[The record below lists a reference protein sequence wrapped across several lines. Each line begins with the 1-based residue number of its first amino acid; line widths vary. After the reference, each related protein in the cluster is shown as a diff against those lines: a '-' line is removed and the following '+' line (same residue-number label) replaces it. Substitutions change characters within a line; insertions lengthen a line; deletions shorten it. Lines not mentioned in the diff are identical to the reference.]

1 MLWTWCL
8 NYNSDQLQLKTV
20 KGKVTD
26 SSCFYHAIHQMCWV
40 FSSHYDKG
48 HSHLKQHQCACTD
61 TCTHACTHT
70 CIHTYTKTPTQLH
83 TPIPI
88 CTHMNVHT
96 HAHAL
101 THTHACSYTHV
112 HMYTHTQERGRSIF
126 LFFISGVDV
135 SVDRCSVTLGQVP
148 GQNFPFSD
156 HEGVAAEF
164 RISRCASG
172 KWSPCV
178 SSSVVG
184 QNFLPC
190 PTLFAPTPTPPH
202 PTLPFDRAQGLW

>member
-48 HSHLKQHQCACTD
+48 HSHLKQHHCACTD

-112 HMYTHTQERGRSIF
+112 HMYTHTRERKIDLFIFYFRSGRK
-126 LFFISGVDV
+126 
-135 SVDRCSVTLGQVP
+135 RGQVQCYL
-148 GQNFPFSD
+148 GS
-156 HEGVAAEF
+156 GARAKLSLF
-164 RISRCASG
+164 RPWRCCCRIQDL
-172 KWSPCV
+172 KMR
-178 SSSVVG
+178 
-184 QNFLPC
+184 L
-190 PTLFAPTPTPPH
+190 
-202 PTLPFDRAQGLW
+202 R